1 METKKIVGGA
11 VGLALSIAVLYAVV
25 YFSSRAWKSGQK

>member
-25 YFSSRAWKSGQK
+25 YFSSKAWAKGQK